1 MTPVGYEKQSRVYFL
16 TFCINHSPMGPA
28 TKTIKA
34 YICSA
39 ANPTALLKT
48 LKIMPTPLPTIAG
61 NASTAVLASLF
72 SEYASLF
79 NHLFKTPS
87 FFDGEPYPP
96 STPAPPPPKTP
107 VTASTIAEIAI

>member
-1 MTPVGYEKQSRVYFL
+1 M
-16 TFCINHSPMGPA
+16 
-28 TKTIKA
+28 
-34 YICSA
+34 
-39 ANPTALLKT
+39 PTA
-48 LKIMPTPLPTIAG
+48 LPTIAG
-61 NASTAVLASLF
+61 NASTAVLASIF
-72 SEYASLF
+72 SESASLF